1 MRPIAGSIVV
11 FMQPPLPS
19 FSSPVAMRARRSCEI
34 TASNAVL
41 YALREFERHKISC
54 THGMT
59 NMRTACA
66 AFQRRVE

>member
-41 YALREFERHKISC
+41 FALREFERHKISC
-54 THGMT
+54 TQRMAKI
-59 NMRTACA
+59 RTVSA
-66 AFQRRVE
+66 AFQRCVE